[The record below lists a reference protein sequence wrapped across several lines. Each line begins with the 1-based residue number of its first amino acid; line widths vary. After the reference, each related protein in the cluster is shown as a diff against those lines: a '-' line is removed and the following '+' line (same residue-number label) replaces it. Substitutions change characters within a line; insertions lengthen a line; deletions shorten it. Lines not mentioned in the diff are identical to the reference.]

1 LAEKEKEESD
11 EKIADLE
18 EKLES
23 NEEEKND
30 VFKLY

>member
-1 LAEKEKEESD
+1 MAEKEKEESD